1 VFHLKNTLNTLNRE
15 GVKMVDKNTNTV
27 SDRAPRS
34 ADSRAKT
41 ARTKPWQ
48 PPSLLDAPTPP
59 DGFVYRWLR
68 EAMVGVDDK
77 ANMSKRIR
85 EGWEPV
91 RAEDHPEFEAPTVED
106 GKHAGVIGVGGLILA
121 KMPTEIV
128 NQRRDYYDR
137 QAADQMQAVDN
148 NLMRESD
155 NRMPISNP
163 NRKSQVTFGKGN
175 DS

>member
-1 VFHLKNTLNTLNRE
+1 
-15 GVKMVDKNTNTV
+15 MVDNTNNVEENTS

-34 ADSRAKT
+34 AESRAKT
-41 ARTKPWQ
+41 ARIKPWQ

-59 DGFVYRWLR
+59 EGYIYRWIR
-68 EAMVGVDDK
+68 ESMAGVEDK

-91 RAEDHPEFEAPTVED
+91 RADDHPEFEAPTVED

-121 KMPTEIV
+121 KMPIETVE
-128 NQRRDYYDR
+128 QRREYYR
-137 QAADQMQAVDN
+137 KMASDQMEAVDS

-155 NRMPISNP
+155 SRMPISKP
-163 NRKSQVTFGKGN
+163 NRKTQVTFGKGGE
-175 DS
+175 S

>member
-1 VFHLKNTLNTLNRE
+1 
-15 GVKMVDKNTNTV
+15 MVDNTNNVEENTS

-34 ADSRAKT
+34 AESRAKT
-41 ARTKPWQ
+41 ARIKPWQ

-59 DGFVYRWLR
+59 EGYIYRWIR
-68 EAMVGVDDK
+68 ESMAGVEDK

-121 KMPTEIV
+121 KMPIEIV
-128 NQRRDYYDR
+128 EQRREYYR
-137 QAADQMQAVDN
+137 KMASDQMEAVDS

-155 NRMPISNP
+155 GRMPISEP
-163 NRKSQVTFGKGN
+163 NRRTQVTFGKGG

>member
-1 VFHLKNTLNTLNRE
+1 
-15 GVKMVDKNTNTV
+15 MVDKVENTE
-27 SDRAPRS
+27 SDRTPRS

-41 ARTKPWQ
+41 ARLKPWQ

-59 DGFVYRWLR
+59 DGYIYRWLR
-68 EAMVGVDDK
+68 ESMVGVEDK

-91 RAEDHPEFEAPTVED
+91 RAEEHPEFEAPTVED
-106 GKHAGVIGVGGLILA
+106 GRHAGVIGVGGLVLA
-121 KMPTEIV
+121 KMPIETVE
-128 NQRRDYYDR
+128 QRRAYYN
-137 QAADQMQAVDN
+137 QMAADQMQSVDS

-155 NRMPISNP
+155 SRMPISQP
-163 NRKSQVTFGKGN
+163 NRNTQVTFGKGG

>member
-1 VFHLKNTLNTLNRE
+1 
-15 GVKMVDKNTNTV
+15 MVDRNTNSVKKDTA

-34 ADSRAKT
+34 ADSRAKE
-41 ARTKPWQ
+41 ARPKPWQ

-59 DGFVYRWLR
+59 PGFAYRWLR
-68 EAMVGVDDK
+68 ESMVGVEDK

-91 RAEDHPEFEAPTVED
+91 RAEDHPEFEAPTVEE
-106 GKHAGVIGVGGLILA
+106 GRHAGVIGVGGLILA
-121 KMPTEIV
+121 KMPIETVE
-128 NQRRDYYDR
+128 QRRAYYNKM
-137 QAADQMQAVDN
+137 ASDQMEAVDS

-155 NRMPISNP
+155 SRMPISQP
-163 NRKSQVTFGKGN
+163 NRNTQITFGKGG